1 MASALPSAQ
10 SVMNLSEFIIIYLAC
25 GAPFG
30 VHYFLQNR
38 RETDFNTIVLKSFL
52 TVFVWIPYA
61 LQLFHSRITKEL
73 INKDF
78 EKNFAADAARRNKL
92 DEIQKNIWQIA
103 SKNNCAV
110 SLFEF
115 REIFERY
122 VGLTLAMK
130 ETVAETFEN
139 ELFTV
144 AKHPDKNLG
153 AKCLHRRNRSR
164 LDFHQTLASR
174 DFLKLLSRLRTDD
187 SEKLRLS
194 AIEFVKILDD
204 AETLRAVEKLF
215 AGAVQRKQTH
225 IVQETEK
232 EVWNTDRHKPLP
244 AKSISINL
252 PSAMNPKT
260 VLSKRD

>member
-1 MASALPSAQ
+1 LASALPSAK

-38 RETDFNTIVLKSFL
+38 RETDFSTIVLKSFL

-61 LQLFHSRITKEL
+61 LRLLHSRITKEL

-78 EKNFAADAARRNKL
+78 EKNIAADADRQNKL
-92 DEIQKNIWQIA
+92 DEIQKNIWQLA
-103 SKNNCAV
+103 AEKNSAV
-110 SLFEF
+110 SIFEF

-130 ETVAETFEN
+130 ENAAETPGVEI
-139 ELFTV
+139 FTV
-144 AKHPDKNLG
+144 ANHPDKNLG
-153 AKCLHRRNRSR
+153 AKCLSRRNRSR

-174 DFLKLLSRLRTDD
+174 DFLKLLSRLQAND

-194 AIEFVKILDD
+194 AIEFVRILDD

-215 AGAVQRKQTH
+215 AGAAQRKQSRA
-225 IVQETEK
+225 VQEMEK

-244 AKSISINL
+244 AKTISINL
-252 PSAMNPKT
+252 PSAINPKT
-260 VLSKRD
+260 ALSKRD